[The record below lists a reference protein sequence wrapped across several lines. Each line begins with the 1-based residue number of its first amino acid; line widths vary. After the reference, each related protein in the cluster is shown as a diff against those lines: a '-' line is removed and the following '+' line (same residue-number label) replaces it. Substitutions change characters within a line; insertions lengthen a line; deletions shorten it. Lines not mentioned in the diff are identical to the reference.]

1 VADVVRSQK
10 RCAICGRPA
19 AYIQRYSG
27 TSLCERCFTKTIR
40 RRVWKEISRNH
51 LVQTGERVVFAVS
64 GGKDSVASL
73 DIVHRLEKRKRVEM
87 AVLTIDE
94 GISGY
99 RSKGIEKAKAAA
111 EERDLE
117 FQVASFKEAFGGGL
131 DSILRERGVPE
142 RSCTYCGVLR
152 RWLLNRT
159 AREMGADKLVTGHN
173 LDDEIQS
180 ALLNMVRGDPARIA
194 RAGPSYVLDHPKLVP
209 RVKPLRRIPG
219 RETLLYDLFNHLDVH
234 LGSCPYS
241 GFDMRNV
248 VREFFNRL
256 EETRPTSKN
265 SFLSTVDRIAEQMR
279 ASYEGYRLSECE
291 ICGEPSA
298 GRVCKACQLLG
309 S

>member
-1 VADVVRSQK
+1 VVRSGK
-10 RCAICGRPA
+10 RCDICGRPA
-19 AYIQRYSG
+19 AYVQRYSG
-27 TSLCERCFTKTIR
+27 TSLCERCFSNTIR
-40 RRVWKEISRNH
+40 RRVWREISRNH
-51 LVQTGERVVFAVS
+51 LIRVGERVVFAVS
-64 GGKDSVASL
+64 GGKDSVACL
-73 DIVHRLEKRKRVEM
+73 DIVHRLGRRRRVEM

-99 RSKGIEKAKAAA
+99 RPEGIEKARAAA

-117 FQVASFKEAFGGGL
+117 FQLASFREAFGRGL
-131 DSILRERGVPE
+131 DSILRERGVTE

-152 RWLLNRT
+152 RWLLNKT

-194 RAGPSYVLDHPKLVP
+194 RSGPSYILEHPKFVP

-219 RETLLYDLFNHLDVH
+219 RETLVYDLFNDLDVH

-248 VREFFNRL
+248 IREFFNRL
-256 EETRPTSKN
+256 EEARPTSKN
-265 SFLSTVDRIAEQMR
+265 SFLSTVDKIAGQVR
-279 ASYEGYRLSECE
+279 ASYEGYRLSECTV
-291 ICGEPSA
+291 CGEPAA